1 MELVLLVKLEAV
13 ILGVVFVNL
22 ISLDII
28 IVLRQFR
35 ATEIN
40 P

>member
-13 ILGVVFVNL
+13 ISGVVFVNL